1 MSTLKKITKGSV
13 LLSEPY
19 LNDPNFIRSVVL
31 IIESGENG
39 HFGLVLNQQI
49 LEGKLSDFLDLDLDK
64 GNPDVYFGGPVEQ
77 ESLHYI
83 HTLGDRVK
91 DSIKICDGLY
101 YGGEFEHLKML
112 LEIGEINE
120 KQVRFFIGYSG
131 WSKGQ
136 LEEERKA
143 NSWLVSGLDHLD
155 VFEKDSD
162 KLWQNVLR
170 NMGGKFKVISNYP
183 IDPNLN

>member
-1 MSTLKKITKGSV
+1 MSTTQEIKRGSV
-13 LLSEPY
+13 LISEPY
-19 LNDPNFIRSVVL
+19 LSDPNFSRSVVL
-31 IIESGENG
+31 VIETGEDG
-39 HFGLVLNQQI
+39 HFGLVLNQQL
-49 LEGKLSDFLDLDLDK
+49 LESKLSDFLNLDLDK
-64 GNPDVYFGGPVEQ
+64 GNPDVYFGGPVEP

-91 DSIKICDGLY
+91 GSIKITDSLY

-112 LEIGEINE
+112 LELGELGEND
-120 KQVRFFIGYSG
+120 VRFFIGYSG

-136 LEEERKA
+136 LEQEQKV
-143 NSWLVSGLDHLD
+143 NSWLVSNLEHLN
-155 VFEKDSD
+155 VFEKDSE